1 MAELAGFLPKL
12 VIGEVEIGEGVVVL
26 EKLAQRVDRRV
37 ADLVVLQVKR
47 YDALIGS
54 RQRVQDKVHLPQ
66 PGQVTLRV
74 I

>member
-66 PGQVTLRV
+66 LVM
-74 I
+74 